1 MSYVLVSE
9 NLNPGG
15 GKNWSKY
22 FKDPAEAKR
31 YAGKDYNGG
40 KVKWRTMLGGTGWI
54 TPDLGYVRYYIAE
67 IVFEDEPVE
76 PRKPKRRELS
86 GKDPGKYYGYH
97 PQFKG

>member
-54 TPDLGYVRYYIAE
+54 TPRPWIRTILYSRDSIRRRTGGAK
-67 IVFEDEPVE
+67 ED
-76 PRKPKRRELS
+76 
-86 GKDPGKYYGYH
+86 
-97 PQFKG
+97 QTA